1 MTFKSE
7 DLIGKMIYGR
17 NNAVQEE
24 LNYLEVSSISDIQ
37 EQEIEINSDQLVGES
52 SGSTE
57 IPDES
62 SSVTDRISEG
72 IPDGVETL
80 DSTGDEI

>member
-1 MTFKSE
+1 
-7 DLIGKMIYGR
+7 MIYDR

-24 LNYLEVSSISDIQ
+24 LNYLEISSISDIQ

-57 IPDES
+57 IPAES